1 MKQNKQK
8 MFFTLGAFFII
19 AGIFIAKVS
28 ETMSDTAGDNATFT
42 VIGILMI
49 ALGSIFMAIN
59 IITRLMGR

>member
-8 MFFTLGAFFII
+8 MFFTLGAFLII

-28 ETMSDTAGDNATFT
+28 EAMSHTAGDNATFT

-49 ALGSIFMAIN
+49 ALGAIFMAIN